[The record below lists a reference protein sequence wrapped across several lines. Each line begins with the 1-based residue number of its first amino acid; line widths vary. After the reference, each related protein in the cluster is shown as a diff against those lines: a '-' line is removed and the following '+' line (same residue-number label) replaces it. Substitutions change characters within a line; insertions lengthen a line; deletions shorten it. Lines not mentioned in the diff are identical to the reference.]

1 MRAIGLQINHLIIL
15 EVDVLTRDSMEK
27 FFSCHARILIQYRIS
42 FVRWKAFAPEHALLC
57 SILMAIFAK
66 LVLQES
72 FHLEENLSVNQFV
85 FLVQDMIWHHRSVGS
100 VRLADLASI
109 SMNRH
114 VLLVLRDSLFL
125 YLDLLIACLAD
136 LASIALSPT
145 LRDVLGLQQE
155 NLLQLPDQAAKTAL
169 LEGLV
174 LHRLILRVNLVQILS
189 RSLDQ
194 ALVQFAQ
201 SLE

>member
-1 MRAIGLQINHLIIL
+1 LIIL

-100 VRLADLASI
+100 VRLADL
-109 SMNRH
+109 
-114 VLLVLRDSLFL
+114 FL